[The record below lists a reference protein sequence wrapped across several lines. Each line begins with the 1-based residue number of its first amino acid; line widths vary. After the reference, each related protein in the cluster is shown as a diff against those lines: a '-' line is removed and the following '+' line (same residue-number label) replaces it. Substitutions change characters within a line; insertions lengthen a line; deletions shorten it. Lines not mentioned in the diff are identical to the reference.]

1 MNAMNATVSAQAPA
15 SPLLEVFDR
24 LGVEIRSGDG
34 IVVEDAEG
42 RRYLDFYGG
51 HAVAALG
58 YGHPK
63 LVEALTSQAKRL
75 FFQSNAVDLEIRTQA
90 AARLVKWAPAGLAR
104 VFFVNSGG
112 EAIENALR
120 AAFLAT
126 KRSKIVA
133 ISGAFHGRTAAA
145 AAITDHHE
153 SWYAFPRKP
162 FDVTWVPFDDVQA
175 LEAAVTGDVAAVI
188 LEPVQGVAGARAM
201 SKAFLQAARECTQKT
216 GALLILDEVQI
227 GIGRSGS
234 PFAAQHFGVT
244 PDLLTTAKGIA
255 GGFPCGALLVS
266 EAVAAQLK
274 KGSLGTTFGGGPLA
288 CALVDATLKA
298 IEDERILER
307 VQRVSRKI
315 FATCKAGPVESI
327 QGLGLLVGLR
337 TRRPAKEI
345 LAELRA
351 RGILAG
357 SSHDPNVVRLL
368 PPLIVEETH
377 VDQLVAALRQ
387 IPA

>member
-1 MNAMNATVSAQAPA
+1 MNASTATAIPA

-24 LGVEIRSGDG
+24 LGVEIRSGSG
-34 IVVEDAEG
+34 VMVEDTAG

-63 LVEALTSQAKRL
+63 LLEALTSQAKLL

-90 AARLVKWAPAGLAR
+90 AERLLKFAPAGFTR
-104 VFFVNSGG
+104 VFFVNTGG

-120 AAFLAT
+120 AAFLVT
-126 KRSKIVA
+126 RRPKIVA
-133 ISGAFHGRTAAA
+133 IAGAFHGRTAAA
-145 AAITDHHE
+145 AAITDHHDN
-153 SWYAFPRKP
+153 WYAFPRKP
-162 FDVTWVPFDDVQA
+162 YDVTWVPYEDVKA
-175 LEAAVTGDVAAVI
+175 LQAAVTADVAAVI

-201 SKAFLQAARECTQKT
+201 SKTFIHAAREATTKA

-244 PDLLTTAKGIA
+244 PDLLTSAKGIA
-255 GGFPCGALLVS
+255 GGFPCGALLLT
-266 EAVAAQLK
+266 EPIAQQLK

-298 IEDERILER
+298 IEDEKILER
-307 VQRVSRKI
+307 VQRTSRRI
-315 FATCKAGPVESI
+315 LETCRVGPVESI
-327 QGLGLLVGLR
+327 QGLGLLVGLK
-337 TRRPAKEI
+337 TKRPAKEI
-345 LAELRA
+345 LGELRT

-377 VDQLVAALRQ
+377 VDQLAAALRD
-387 IPA
+387 IKS